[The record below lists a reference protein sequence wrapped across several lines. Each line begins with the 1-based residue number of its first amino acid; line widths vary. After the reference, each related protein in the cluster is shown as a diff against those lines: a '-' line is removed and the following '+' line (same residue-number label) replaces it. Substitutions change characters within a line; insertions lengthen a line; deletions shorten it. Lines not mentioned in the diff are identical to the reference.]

1 MLKYR
6 ALLKSTN
13 FFLNSGGKV
22 RRHGFFTTRF
32 VESDTPEEAEEI
44 AVQLIRDDRV
54 LKAAVLND
62 VASPPTIY
70 LKEIDEP
77 LHSMASWRQR
87 KATPSIQR
95 TTARNNKYP
104 RAVVT

>member
-6 ALLKSTN
+6 ALLKGTN

-22 RRHGFFTTRF
+22 CRHGFFTTRF
-32 VESDTPEEAEEI
+32 AEADTTEEAEEI

-62 VASPPTIY
+62 VAAPPTIY
-70 LKEIDEP
+70 LKEIDE
-77 LHSMASWRQR
+77 LASFDGVVPPREG
-87 KATPSIQR
+87 
-95 TTARNNKYP
+95 YP
-104 RAVVT
+104 FHPEDGGEEQ